1 MTDANIVQMDNEI
14 IGQNLIQVYNYR
26 IEHPH
31 STVKDAAA
39 ALGLSYQTVL
49 TWLQENRFADYI
61 AEIHD
66 PRSDLAQATALNS
79 LPGIVESMAKIA
91 TGKLVLRGGNPQAA
105 AEFVLKVAQLGAHFE
120 PRQSGNATQVNVY
133 VPEMTV
139 GGEPKAHPPTNVI
152 DV

>member
-14 IGQNLIQVYNYR
+14 IGQNLIAVYNYR

-120 PRQSGNATQVNVY
+120 PRQTGNATQVNVY
-133 VPEMTV
+133 VPEMNV
-139 GGEPKAHPPTNVI
+139 GGEPKAHPATVI

>member
-1 MTDANIVQMDNEI
+1 MTDEHIVQMDNEI
-14 IGQNLIQVYNYR
+14 IGQNLIKVYNYR
-26 IEHPH
+26 IENPH

-49 TWLQENRFADYI
+49 TWLQENKFAAYL

-79 LPGIVESMAKIA
+79 LPGIVQAMAEVA
-91 TGKLVLRGGNPQAA
+91 TGKRDWRGTNPQAA

-133 VPEMTV
+133 VPEM